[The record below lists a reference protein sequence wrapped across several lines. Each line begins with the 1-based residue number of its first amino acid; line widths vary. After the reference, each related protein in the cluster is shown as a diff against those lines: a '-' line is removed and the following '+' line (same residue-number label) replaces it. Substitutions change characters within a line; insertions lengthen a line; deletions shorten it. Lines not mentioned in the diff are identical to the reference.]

1 MYLLHVF
8 GLVIFAYVT
17 VRLIVPSSLPPAFK
31 IILTVTAFAASQYHY
46 LIRYYFGSLSSPE
59 MPYPLLVVTSCSFI
73 LMTVLFA
80 VTLIRDCAMLILRL
94 ARFFGAGYGI
104 PFSPGRRAAITA
116 GLGVTLGVYGFTRAV
131 RPPDVRTTEIVL
143 DRLPPELDGLVI
155 AHVTDLHATALLNA
169 SRVASVVRET
179 NAMNPDIIVITGDMV
194 DGSTSCRAPDVAPL
208 RDLCARYGIFGCEGN
223 HEYYSGYDAWMRAF
237 VDMGL
242 PCMHNSHAVVT
253 IKGKKLVLA
262 GVNDPVAERFGQEGP
277 DLGKA
282 LALAPEGAPTILLA
296 HRPERA
302 RENAERGVDLQLSG
316 HTHGGQM
323 VGFDRIVAS
332 RNEGFVRGL
341 YRVGP
346 MHLYVNSG
354 AGLWTGFPVRIG
366 VPSEVARIVLRSGE
380 TAA

>member
-17 VRLIVPSSLPPAFK
+17 VRLIVPSSLPLAVK
-31 IILTVTAFAASQYHY
+31 IILTAAAFAASQYHY
-46 LIRYYFGSLSSPE
+46 FIRYYFGSLSSPE
-59 MPYPLLVVTSCSFI
+59 MPYPLLVVASCSFI
-73 LMTVLFA
+73 LMSVLFA
-80 VTLIRDCAMLILRL
+80 VTLIRDCVLLILL
-94 ARFFGAGYGI
+94 PARFLGAGCGI

-116 GLGVTLGVYGFTRAV
+116 GFGAVLGVYGYVRAV

-155 AHVTDLHATALLNA
+155 AHVTDLHASALLNG
-169 SRVASVVRET
+169 SRVASIVRET
-179 NAMNPDIIVITGDMV
+179 NAMNPDIIVLTGDMV
-194 DGSTSCRAPDVAPL
+194 DGSTSSRALDVAPL
-208 RDLCARYGIFGCEGN
+208 RDLRAGYGIFGCEGN
-223 HEYYSGYDAWMRAF
+223 HEYYSGYAAWMRAF
-237 VDMGL
+237 ADMGL
-242 PCMHNSHAVVT
+242 PYMHNSHTVVT
-253 IKGKKLVLA
+253 IRGKKLVLA
-262 GVNDPVAERFGQEGP
+262 GVNDPAAERFGLEGP
-277 DLGKA
+277 DLEKA
-282 LALAPEGAPTILLA
+282 LAGAPKDAPTILLA

-323 VGFDRIVAS
+323 LGFDRIVAAK
-332 RNEGFVRGL
+332 NEGFLRGL
-341 YRVGP
+341 YRVGA

-354 AGLWTGFPVRIG
+354 AGLWTGFPVRLG